1 MDNNN
6 KNMAKQKTVYDNL
19 LPDVKKA
26 LQASAR
32 KYSSAKRLK
41 YTLMSKLMWYELTI
55 DEMRDVITY
64 SNLNSWELNQYSF
77 MYGENIIER

>member
-1 MDNNN
+1 MS
-6 KNMAKQKTVYDNL
+6 KLKTVYDNL
-19 LPDVKKA
+19 LPDVKTS

-41 YTLMSKLMWYELTI
+41 YTLMSKLMWQELTI

-64 SNLNSWELNQYSF
+64 SDLNSWELNQYSF

>member
-1 MDNNN
+1 MS
-6 KNMAKQKTVYDNL
+6 KLKTVYDNL

-26 LQASAR
+26 LQNSAR

-41 YTLMSKLMWYELTI
+41 YTLMSKLMWNELTI

-77 MYGENIIER
+77 MYGENIIKR

>member
-1 MDNNN
+1 
-6 KNMAKQKTVYDNL
+6 MAKIKTVYDNL

-32 KYSSAKRLK
+32 EYSSAKRLK

-55 DEMRDVITY
+55 DEMRELINY
-64 SNLNSWELNQYSF
+64 SDLNSWELKAYSF
-77 MYGENIIER
+77 MYGDKIIKK

>member
-1 MDNNN
+1 MT
-6 KNMAKQKTVYDNL
+6 KVKTVYDNL
-19 LPDVKKA
+19 LPDVKTS

-41 YTLMSKLMWYELTI
+41 YTLMSKLMWQELTI

-64 SNLNSWELNQYSF
+64 SDLNSWELNQYSF

>member
-1 MDNNN
+1 MS
-6 KNMAKQKTVYDNL
+6 KLKTVYDNL

-26 LQASAR
+26 LQTSAR

-41 YTLMSKLMWYELTI
+41 YTLMSKLMWNELTI
-55 DEMRDVITY
+55 DEMRDLITY
-64 SNLNSWELNQYSF
+64 SDLESWNLNSYAF

>member
-1 MDNNN
+1 MT
-6 KNMAKQKTVYDNL
+6 KIKTVYDNL

-26 LQASAR
+26 LQNSAR

-41 YTLMSKLMWYELTI
+41 YTLMSKLMWNELTI